1 MQSSQTKVSVIIVN
15 YNGISYL
22 ETCLCSVL
30 AQNLP
35 DFEVILVDNK
45 SSDGSLEYVR
55 RMFPDLLVVANEKNL
70 GYTGGINSGI
80 SHAKGRYFAPL
91 NVDTE
96 VEKNWLG
103 AMVEF
108 MDANPDAGAVTPKS
122 LLYRDRGKVGV
133 MGLNMHITGL
143 GFVRG
148 LNRQDSDLPKE
159 PFQVASVSG
168 CSFLIRREIVEL
180 MGGLNEDNFMYYDDV
195 DLSWVVN
202 MMGYRIYCVP
212 QSVVYHEYEL
222 KMTPQKIFWL
232 EYGRANAILCYLKPP
247 TLVALLPF
255 LMLTET
261 LIMGYCV
268 IRGPRYVWAKLRA
281 WFSIASNMRSL
292 LRRRRQVQKLRE
304 LSDFQLIRRFK
315 LNYEWGQVLRIVK

>member
-1 MQSSQTKVSVIIVN
+1 MQGKGVRVTVIVVN
-15 YNGISYL
+15 FNGMPYIES
-22 ETCLCSVL
+22 CLRSVL
-30 AQNLP
+30 KQNFS
-35 DFEVILVDNK
+35 DFEVIVVDNK
-45 SSDGSLEYVR
+45 SSDGSLEYAR
-55 RMFPDLLVVANEKNL
+55 RTFPDLLLVANDKNL

-80 SHAKGRYFAPL
+80 SRAKGRYFAPL

-122 LLYRDRGKVGV
+122 LLYRDRGKVGA
-133 MGLNMHITGL
+133 MGLNIHITGL

-195 DLSWVVN
+195 DLSWMIN
-202 MMGYRIYCVP
+202 LMGYKIYCVP

-222 KMTPQKIFWL
+222 KMSHQKMFWL
-232 EYGRANAILCYLKPP
+232 EHGRLSALLCYLRPL
-247 TLVALLPF
+247 TFVALLPLF
-255 LMLTET
+255 MITEA
-261 LIMGYCV
+261 LIIGYCL
-268 IRGPRYVWAKLRA
+268 IRGPRFVWAKLMA
-281 WFSIASNMRSL
+281 CFSVARSVRSL
-292 LRRRRQVQKLRE
+292 LRRRAQVQRLRR

-315 LNYEWGQVLRIVK
+315 LNYEWGQVLRIIR